1 MVIHTMPLERK
12 LLSIQLCFE
21 FWRKTKFVLEA
32 VQTTNCTVN
41 SMHNSV
47 KSTIH
52 YFFPVCAGHAN
63 SAHFFT
69 NGSDFDII
77 KVNELKLTPTTV
89 PGTLKCSCIL
99 QDNNSTIASDS
110 DSDCILL
117 EETM

>member
-1 MVIHTMPLERK
+1 MPLERK